1 MCFTAISVNLVKGK
15 MHLGKEIMHAAQQK
29 DRYFVTLSHLLTR
42 TY

>member
-1 MCFTAISVNLVKGK
+1 VFYRYFGQPGKGK